1 MFARS
6 RFRFAAFWMVAAA
19 LLLKAA
25 VPLLAVAAA
34 HAQGQ
39 ALVEICTVYGI
50 KTVAVD
56 AQGQPAE
63 GDPEHGAEAAHAD
76 TPCALTGLL
85 AVAGAAPVAGGQV
98 PAVGRAT
105 PHQLA
110 HAPPTRPDRSAHW
123 FARLTHAPPPHA

>member
-1 MFARS
+1 MFPRS

-34 HAQGQ
+34 RAQGH
-39 ALVEICTVYGI
+39 ALVEICTVYGV
-50 KTVAVD
+50 KTIAVD

-63 GDPEHGAEAAHAD
+63 ADPAHGSEAAHAGSH
-76 TPCALTGLL
+76 CALTGLL
-85 AVAGAAPVAGGQV
+85 AVAGTAPATDGQM
-98 PAVGRAT
+98 PDLGRVDLH
-105 PHQLA
+105 PPA

-123 FARLTHAPPPHA
+123 FARLTHAPPSHA